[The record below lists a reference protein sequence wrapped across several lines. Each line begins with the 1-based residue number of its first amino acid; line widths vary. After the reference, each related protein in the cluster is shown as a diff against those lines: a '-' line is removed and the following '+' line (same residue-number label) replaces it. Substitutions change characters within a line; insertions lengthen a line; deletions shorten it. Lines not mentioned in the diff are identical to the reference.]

1 MKKGLFYV
9 CALFLLMMGAAG
21 CSKDEVINNEY
32 DNDLGYY
39 TAKVLSYSDILVS
52 ASIISAP
59 ADSRNNTLPAENHR
73 IIFSKSDLPGQIY
86 QEGGVVSFRLKEAR
100 ASEGYYHD
108 AYNLY
113 WDCVVEPIK

>member
-1 MKKGLFYV
+1 MKKGFFYM
-9 CALFLLMMGAAG
+9 CALLLLAVGVAG
-21 CSKDEVINNEY
+21 CSNDDEI
-32 DNDLGYY
+32 DYY
-39 TAKVLSYSDILVS
+39 TAKVISYSDIRVS

-59 ADSRNNTLPAENHR
+59 ADSRNNTLPSENQR

-100 ASEGYYHD
+100 IIVDIPHD
-108 AYNLY
+108 DLFTY

>member
-9 CALFLLMMGAAG
+9 CALFLLMTGVAG

-39 TAKVLSYSDILVS
+39 TAMVLSYSDIRVS

-59 ADSRNNTLPAENHR
+59 ADSRNNRLPAKTDR
-73 IIFSKSDLPGQIY
+73 IFFSKSDLPGQIY

-100 ASEGYYHD
+100 IIVDIPHD
-108 AYNLY
+108 DLFTY
-113 WDCVVEPIK
+113 WDCVVEPVK

>member
-1 MKKGLFYV
+1 MKKELFYV
-9 CALFLLMMGAAG
+9 CALFLLMTGVAG

-39 TAKVLSYSDILVS
+39 TAKVISYNDIRVF

-59 ADSRNNTLPAENHR
+59 ADSRNNPLPAKGHK
-73 IIFSKSDLPGQIY
+73 IIFSTSDLPGQIY
-86 QEGGVVSFRLKEAR
+86 QEGGVVSFRLKEAH
-100 ASEGYYHD
+100 ASEGFYHD
-108 AYNLY
+108 AYEMY

>member
-9 CALFLLMMGAAG
+9 CALFLLMTGVAG
-21 CSKDEVINNEY
+21 CSKD
-32 DNDLGYY
+32 DDLGYY

-100 ASEGYYHD
+100 IIVDIPHD
-108 AYNLY
+108 DLFTY
-113 WDCVVEPIK
+113 WDCVVEPVK

>member
-39 TAKVLSYSDILVS
+39 TAMVLSYSDIRVS

-59 ADSRNNTLPAENHR
+59 TDSRNNTLPAENHR

-108 AYNLY
+108 AYEMY

>member
-9 CALFLLMMGAAG
+9 CALFLLMTGVAG
-21 CSKDEVINNEY
+21 CSKD
-32 DNDLGYY
+32 DDLGYY
-39 TAKVLSYSDILVS
+39 TAKVLSYSDIRVS

-59 ADSRNNTLPAENHR
+59 ADSRNNPLPAKGHK

-86 QEGGVVSFRLKEAR
+86 QEGGVVSFRLKEAH

-108 AYNLY
+108 AYEMY